1 MSGTD
6 DIIGRMSD
14 HDLRT
19 RMPGAPAPAAAPA
32 APRGPGPRTAAAL
45 RAAAPALAVYAA
57 VRALGLLALWAAA
70 HASGKDPVVRLSG
83 RWDSVWYQR
92 IAENGY
98 GHTVAL
104 PDGALHSDLAFF
116 PLLPALERGISEV
129 TPLTLGGA
137 GLLVAW
143 TAGLLAAWGIFAVGA
158 HLHGRRTGVVLAALW
173 GVYPTAFVQSMAYT
187 ETLFTALA
195 AWALYAVLRGR
206 WLPAGALCVLAGL
219 TRPSAAALIAALAIT
234 AAATLVREF
243 RAGGHLAPVLRRNA
257 RLLAGVAL
265 APMGWLAYVV
275 FVAVREGSPFAYFE
289 VQAQWGNN
297 IDGGRALAAF
307 IAGLPLPAALGLCA
321 ALGLLG
327 WLVVLCVR
335 QRLPLPV
342 LVYTVAIV
350 VISLIGAGYF
360 GSRPRLMMPAFPLLL
375 PPAVALARLRG
386 GWGGRSG
393 RGGVRAERAAATV
406 AGADRGAP
414 ALLEIPEQS
423 TGVTTPTAP
432 AHPPVL
438 TAPAVIVLAV
448 LACASAVFGAW
459 TLLGAGPP

>member
-1 MSGTD
+1 
-6 DIIGRMSD
+6 MSD
-14 HDLRT
+14 HQLRT
-19 RMPGAPAPAAAPA
+19 RTPAGPA
-32 APRGPGPRTAAAL
+32 PGPRTPGSRAAVAL

-57 VRALGLLALWAAA
+57 ARALGLLVFRAAA
-70 HASGKDPVVRLSG
+70 SAAGKDPLGPLSG

-98 GHTVAL
+98 GFTVTL
-104 PDGALHSDLAFF
+104 PDGSVHADLAFF
-116 PLLPALERGISEV
+116 PLLPALERGLSEV

-143 TAGLLAAWGIFAVGA
+143 TAGLVAAWGIFAVGA
-158 HLHGRRTGVVLAALW
+158 HLYGRRTGVVLAALW

-195 AWALYAVLRGR
+195 AWALYAVLKGR
-206 WLPAGALCVLAGL
+206 WIVAGALTVLAGL
-219 TRPSAAALIAALAIT
+219 TRPTAAALIAALAIT
-234 AAATLVREF
+234 AAVTLVREY
-243 RAGGHLAPVLRRNA
+243 RAGDSGGDGGGGDGIGPVLRRNA
-257 RLLAGVAL
+257 RMIAGVAL
-265 APMGWLAYVV
+265 APLGWLAYVV
-275 FVAVREGSPFAYFE
+275 FVAVREGSPFAYFD

-307 IAGLPLPAALGLCA
+307 IVGLPWPAALGLCA

-335 QRLPLPV
+335 QRQPLPV
-342 LVYTVAIV
+342 LVYALTIV

-375 PPAVALARLRG
+375 PPAVALLRLRAT
-386 GWGGRSG
+386 GRT
-393 RGGVRAERAAATV
+393 AAA
-406 AGADRGAP
+406 
-414 ALLEIPEQS
+414 
-423 TGVTTPTAP
+423 
-432 AHPPVL
+432 
-438 TAPAVIVLAV
+438 LAV
-448 LACASAVFGAW
+448 LACASAGYGAW

>member
-1 MSGTD
+1 
-6 DIIGRMSD
+6 MSD
-14 HDLRT
+14 HRPLT
-19 RMPGAPAPAAAPA
+19 RAPADPAPRTPGGSRVAAAF
-32 APRGPGPRTAAAL
+32 

-57 VRALGLLALWAAA
+57 VRALGLLAFWAAA
-70 HASGKDPVVRLSG
+70 SAAGKDPLGPLSG

-98 GHTVAL
+98 RYTVTL
-104 PDGALHSDLAFF
+104 PDGSVHSDLAFF
-116 PLLPALERGISEV
+116 PLLPALERAVSAV

-158 HLHGRRTGVVLAALW
+158 QLRGRRTGVVLAALW

-195 AWALYAVLRGR
+195 AWALYAVLKGR
-206 WLPAGALCVLAGL
+206 WIVAGALCVLAGL

-234 AAATLVREF
+234 AAVTLVREYRETH
-243 RAGGHLAPVLRRNA
+243 RAGPVLRRNA
-257 RLLAGVAL
+257 RMIAGVAL
-265 APMGWLAYVV
+265 APLGWLAYVV
-275 FVAVREGSPFAYFE
+275 FVAVREGSPVAYFD

-307 IAGLPLPAALGLCA
+307 IAGLPWPAALGLCA

-335 QRLPLPV
+335 QRQPLPV
-342 LVYTVAIV
+342 LVYAITIV

-375 PPAVALARLRG
+375 PPAVALLRLRTT
-386 GWGGRSG
+386 GRT
-393 RGGVRAERAAATV
+393 AA
-406 AGADRGAP
+406 
-414 ALLEIPEQS
+414 
-423 TGVTTPTAP
+423 
-432 AHPPVL
+432 
-438 TAPAVIVLAV
+438 VLAA
-448 LACASAVFGAW
+448 LACASAAYGAW

>member
-1 MSGTD
+1 
-6 DIIGRMSD
+6 MSD
-14 HDLRT
+14 HQLRT
-19 RMPGAPAPAAAPA
+19 RMPGAAAPAAAP

-70 HASGKDPVVRLSG
+70 HASGKDPLARLTG

-98 GHTVAL
+98 GYTATL
-104 PDGALHSDLAFF
+104 PDGTLHPDLAFF

-158 HLHGRRTGVVLAALW
+158 ELYGRRTGVVLAALW

-195 AWALYAVLRGR
+195 AWALYAVLKGR
-206 WLPAGALCVLAGL
+206 WLAAGALCVLAGL

-234 AAATLVREF
+234 AAVTLVREI
-243 RAGGHLAPVLRRNA
+243 RAGNGLGPVLRRNA
-257 RLLAGVAL
+257 RMIAGVAL
-265 APMGWLAYVV
+265 APLGWLAYVV
-275 FVAVREGSPFAYFE
+275 FVAVREGSPFAYFD
-289 VQAQWGNN
+289 VQAQWGNS
-297 IDGGRALAAF
+297 IDGGRALAGF

-335 QRLPLPV
+335 QRQPLPL
-342 LVYTVAIV
+342 LVYGIAIV

-375 PPAVALARLRG
+375 PPAAALVRLRSTG
-386 GWGGRSG
+386 
-393 RGGVRAERAAATV
+393 RAAA
-406 AGADRGAP
+406 
-414 ALLEIPEQS
+414 
-423 TGVTTPTAP
+423 
-432 AHPPVL
+432 
-438 TAPAVIVLAV
+438 VIAA
-448 LACASAVFGAW
+448 LACASAAYGAW

>member
-1 MSGTD
+1 
-6 DIIGRMSD
+6 MSD
-14 HDLRT
+14 QHLRT
-19 RMPGAPAPAAAPA
+19 RMPGAPALAPA
-32 APRGPGPRTAAAL
+32 ADQALPGRGPRTAAAL

-57 VRALGLLALWAAA
+57 VRALGLLVLWTAAG
-70 HASGKDPVVRLSG
+70 ASGKDPVARLSG

-98 GHTVAL
+98 GHTATL

-143 TAGLLAAWGIFAVGA
+143 TAGLFAAWGIFAVGA
-158 HLHGRRTGVVLAALW
+158 QLHGRRTGVVLAGLW

-195 AWALYAVLRGR
+195 AWALYAVLKGR
-206 WLPAGALCVLAGL
+206 WLVAGALCVLAGL
-219 TRPSAAALIAALAIT
+219 TRPSAAALIAALVIT
-234 AAATLVREF
+234 AAVTLVREF
-243 RAGGHLAPVLRRNA
+243 RAESRPGPLLRRNA
-257 RLLAGVAL
+257 RMLAGVPL
-265 APMGWLAYVV
+265 APLGWLAYVV

-335 QRLPLPV
+335 QRQPLPV
-342 LVYTVAIV
+342 LVYAVAIV
-350 VISLIGAGYF
+350 VVSLIGAGYF

-375 PPAVALARLRG
+375 PPAVALAGL
-386 GWGGRSG
+386 G
-393 RGGVRAERAAATV
+393 RGRRARDGARAKAPGPTPGEEQAAVTV

-414 ALLEIPEQS
+414 LPPYAP
-423 TGVTTPTAP
+423 GRPTAP
-432 AHPPVL
+432 TGSARPAVL
-438 TAPAVIVLAV
+438 TAPATLVLAV
-448 LACASAVFGAW
+448 LACASAAFGAW